1 MYLGTA
7 GGSVWRKNLQDVAV
21 GVLDEVDAVGQFI
34 KDQPHGLVLG
44 LQALEVLGHEGHM
57 GGVIPQAV
65 GLGPL
70 ELPAELQLERGD
82 TVAQED
88 QCQPRSSMVSSR

>member
-1 MYLGTA
+1 MPLA
-7 GGSVWRKNLQDVAV
+7 SSS
-21 GVLDEVDAVGQFI
+21 

-65 GLGPL
+65 GLSPL
-70 ELPAELQLERGD
+70 ELPAELQLERV
-82 TVAQED
+82 TPSPRKTR
-88 QCQPRSSMVSSR
+88 CQPRSSMVSSRWGVSPRVSR